1 MDCAP
6 SLIAVPRPYPLLQ
19 GWGDL
24 PGSPGCRCSL
34 QHRQPPAA
42 ALPRLLPDAAL
53 RVPAGTVPL
62 PTIPLPCNPPS
73 CCPPSCCPPS
83 RCPLPCNPLLCNPL
97 PCNPPSCCP
106 LSCCPPPHCPATHCP
121 ATHRPAAHHPGRAAP
136 RPRWWQGC
144 NGGKVAL
151 ACFRFQT
158 TPNLLAGHM
167 VSCPKKG
174 N

>member
-73 CCPPSCCPPS
+73 RCPP
-83 RCPLPCNPLLCNPL
+83 
-97 PCNPPSCCP
+97 
-106 LSCCPPPHCPATHCP
+106 SCCPPPHCPATHCP